1 MPEIPFP
8 QAPQPRISNPLETA
22 SQMQGMALRGLEAK
36 SSQQSMEIQAADF
49 AAKNAIG
56 QLMQQ
61 HIDPAT
67 GELDHHALIVDAAR
81 HPVAARAVPELYK
94 FLNEQGEVDQRVLK
108 AKAENAMLKM
118 DVFGKAALPYLDKI
132 GRGEKTTDSDVAS
145 LVGQL
150 ASAGGYFKDRKEATQ
165 TLQNILGSNV
175 GTKDNRNP
183 IFTSLATVNENGRQA
198 LDNTMLSIAK
208 QNEFVPV
215 AGPQGQQGVTT
226 RGRVLQQMQGGQGL
240 PEQGVAQ
247 GGVAP
252 PAEGAARQ
260 EPQPSGA
267 PATPGFV
274 ATGMAPAKQKYQE
287 QQVESFVKAE
297 DQINKNL
304 TGAEAIQM
312 RIDETTKA
320 LKDFKT
326 GPGTPTIMKVA
337 GLAKAFGM
345 DDVADR
351 MMGGGK
357 GAFAAAQEFEKLMV
371 PHSMELLRQ
380 TLGGQGRITNLE
392 FEKFAAANPNLET
405 DPKALEKI
413 FNFSKKLNDL
423 AKLEAYALEE
433 YKNHHPEGAYSITQ
447 FDNEFM
453 QHLVR
458 SKRLSSGEYRVESP
472 GRFAPAKKEQE

>member
-1 MPEIPFP
+1 MPDIPFP
-8 QAPQPRISNPLETA
+8 QAPQPRASNPLDTA
-22 SQMQGMALRGLEAK
+22 SQMQGLALRGLEAQRA
-36 SSQQSMEIQAADF
+36 QQSMEIQAQEN
-49 AAKNAIG
+49 AAKQAFG

-61 HIDPAT
+61 HIDPNT
-67 GELDHHALIVDAAR
+67 GELDHHGLIVEASKN
-81 HPVAARAVPELYK
+81 PVASRIVPDIYKYLKDQNEIDERIFGMKADNEIKKLDVVSKIAV
-94 FLNEQGEVDQRVLK
+94 
-108 AKAENAMLKM
+108 
-118 DVFGKAALPYLDKI
+118 PYLDKI
-132 GRGEKTTDSDVAS
+132 GRGENATDQDI
-145 LVGQL
+145 
-150 ASAGGYFKDRKEATQ
+150 AGMIGEMANAGIYKNRKDATQ
-165 TLQNILGSNV
+165 ALATILGSNV
-175 GTKDNRNP
+175 GTRENRNQVVR
-183 IFTSLATVNENGRQA
+183 SLALFTQNSRDA
-198 LDNTMLSIAK
+198 LDNTLQSISK
-208 QNEFVPV
+208 QRELVNVV
-215 AGPQGQQGVTT
+215 GPEGQPGLQT
-226 RGRVLQQMQGGQGL
+226 REQVLQGLQGGQGL
-240 PEQGVAQ
+240 PEQDVAA

-252 PAEGAARQ
+252 PAEGAARPQ
-260 EPQPSGA
+260 AQPSG
-267 PATPGFV
+267 PAAAPGFV

-287 QQVESFVKAE
+287 QQVDSFIKAE

-326 GPGTPTIMKVA
+326 GPGTPTIMKMA
-337 GLAKAFGM
+337 GMAKAFGM
-345 DDVADR
+345 EDVADR

-433 YKNHHPEGAYSITQ
+433 YKNHHKEGTYSITQ

-458 SKRLSSGEYRVESP
+458 SKRLSSGDYKVESP
-472 GRFAPAKKEQE
+472 GRFAPGKKEQE

>member
-1 MPEIPFP
+1 MPEIPFS

-357 GAFAAAQEFEKLMV
+357 GTRIFPEASAAFCSALAASS
-371 PHSMELLRQ
+371 PW
-380 TLGGQGRITNLE
+380 
-392 FEKFAAANPNLET
+392 AALV
-405 DPKALEKI
+405 
-413 FNFSKKLNDL
+413 FSQRD
-423 AKLEAYALEE
+423 
-433 YKNHHPEGAYSITQ
+433 H
-447 FDNEFM
+447 
-453 QHLVR
+453 V
-458 SKRLSSGEYRVESP
+458 
-472 GRFAPAKKEQE
+472 